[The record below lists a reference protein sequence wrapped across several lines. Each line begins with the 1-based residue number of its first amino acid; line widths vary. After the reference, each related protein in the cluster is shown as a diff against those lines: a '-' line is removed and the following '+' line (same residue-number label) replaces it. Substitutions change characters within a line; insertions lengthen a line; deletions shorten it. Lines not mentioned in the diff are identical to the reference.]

1 LNFWPCFTGRNS
13 YSANWPLKSAT
24 CRWPE
29 CEVADS
35 QVPLD
40 RSTRFQVTSAIMR
53 RSYKYLALLAFIA
66 VLAVA
71 ATWPLVGQTPSSADH
86 LVVYGDVVYFYPPG
100 NPRNCILNNHFKRG
114 EPVGFRM
121 TAINPATG
129 KRDRATQLV
138 VHLTYGGKALD
149 LPMRDRQ
156 TEKQPER
163 DFFVAK
169 WIVPD
174 DAPTGIVRY
183 TVTGKDPQGRTGEFK
198 PFEVAASQ
206 ITIVE

>member
-1 LNFWPCFTGRNS
+1 MPMKRPS
-13 YSANWPLKSAT
+13 
-24 CRWPE
+24 R
-29 CEVADS
+29 
-35 QVPLD
+35 
-40 RSTRFQVTSAIMR
+40 I
-53 RSYKYLALLAFIA
+53 LALSLSVVLLGILAI
-66 VLAVA
+66 LVA
-71 ATWPLVGQTPSSADH
+71 APLAGQSKASSER
-86 LVVYGDVVYFYPPG
+86 LILSGDIVYFFGPG
-100 NPRNCILNNHFKRG
+100 KPRNCTMSNRFKRG

-138 VHLTYGGKALD
+138 VHLTYDGKTID

-174 DAPTGIVRY
+174 DVQTGIVRF
-183 TVTGKDPQGRTGEFK
+183 TVTAKDPQGRSGEFK
-198 PFEVAASQ
+198 PFEVEASQ
-206 ITIVE
+206 ITIVQ